1 MKDRIDFNITNKGI
15 SVGASVTR
23 DYFDER
29 VLPLIT
35 SLLADMSPSQKRRF
49 AAASRAMNP
58 AAKPKPA
65 SVPKTKALAPRP
77 AVPADVTPAAAI
89 RSYSPRPANKTN
101 GTAILA

>member
-49 AAASRAMNP
+49 AAASRAMSP

-65 SVPKTKALAPRP
+65 SVPKALAPRP

-89 RSYSPRPANKTN
+89 RSYSPRPASKTN